1 MRYITLTE
9 EDYNLLQT
17 MKKETTSKI
26 LLPRIECLL
35 LSHQGM
41 KVKALSSYLEVV
53 PKTIY
58 EWMDLWEKEGISG
71 ILPKGGSGSKK
82 KLQHIP
88 LADIGE
94 MVSKNSRNLAPV
106 LHELKEKYQVS
117 VCKKTLQRF
126 LKRYLLDL
134 EKST

>member
-9 EDYNLLQT
+9 EGQNVLQT

-26 LLPRIECLL
+26 LLPRIECVL

-41 KVKALSSYLEVV
+41 KVKTLSAYLEVV

-71 ILPKGGSGSKK
+71 ILS
-82 KLQHIP
+82 
-88 LADIGE
+88 
-94 MVSKNSRNLAPV
+94 VSPNL
-106 LHELKEKYQVS
+106 
-117 VCKKTLQRF
+117 
-126 LKRYLLDL
+126 
-134 EKST
+134 